1 MPTLGISL
9 VPSLWHAKI
18 LLRFLTLSFQPFLC
32 FSASTRYHP
41 SGDGC
46 RFFLLVFIADVTSRH
61 AEFKE
66 IRKEWKVKKKEEEAA
81 RKAEEDRRMQAH
93 ARAAAEA
100 GGAGGPPGGPGGPG
114 GPADQNL
121 YGQMRPHVSG
131 SGPMGGP
138 AGTQLPPPIGY
149 AAAQAA
155 TTTQPGGGVVYG
167 PPQTPIESMA
177 QYANSQMYG
186 GAGGGGSGSG
196 PSGGNGGNGSGSGA
210 GPGYPQSPYGSGGPI
225 YQQRRYS

>member
-1 MPTLGISL
+1 MFHYQHTF
-9 VPSLWHAKI
+9 I
-18 LLRFLTLSFQPFLC
+18 LLALL
-32 FSASTRYHP
+32 HI
-41 SGDGC
+41 
-46 RFFLLVFIADVTSRH
+46 LLVHANVTLRY

-81 RKAEEDRRMQAH
+81 RKADEDRRMQAH

-100 GGAGGPPGGPGGPG
+100 GGAGGPPGGPGGP
-114 GPADQNL
+114 ADQNM
-121 YGQMRPHVSG
+121 YGQIRPHVSG
-131 SGPMGGP
+131 PGAMGGP
-138 AGTQLPPPIGY
+138 AGAHLPPPIGY

-155 TTTQPGGGVVYG
+155 TTQPGAGVVYG

-196 PSGGNGGNGSGSGA
+196 PSGGAGGNGNGNGA
-210 GPGYPQSPYGSGGPI
+210 GPGYPQSPYGSGGQM
-225 YQQRRYS
+225 YQQRRSFLI